1 MEIYSVDS
9 LQAFIGQGNTPE
21 YVFFWGHRQSGSSI
35 SKSCFSQW
43 FPANFVVDSVQYKS
57 AEHFMMAEKSKLFGD
72 LESYQKIINATTP
85 DEAKSLGR
93 KVKGFVSDIW
103 DENRFDIVV
112 KGNLTKFSQNEPLKN
127 YLLSTG
133 SKILVEASPVDN
145 IWGIGLAE
153 ADERAKNPALWQGLN
168 LLGFALMQTRDQIKT
183 II

>member
-1 MEIYSVDS
+1 MDIYSVES
-9 LQAFIGQGNTPE
+9 LQDFIDQGNIPE

-35 SKSCFSQW
+35 GKSCFSQW
-43 FPANFVVDSVQYKS
+43 FPASFIVDSVQYKS
-57 AEHFMMAEKSKLFGD
+57 AEHFMMAEKAKLFGD
-72 LESYQKIINATTP
+72 LDSYQKIINAATP

-112 KGNLTKFSQNEPLKN
+112 KGNLAKFSQNEPLKN

-153 ADERAKNPALWQGLN
+153 ADERVKSPALWQGLN
-168 LLGFALMQTRDQIKT
+168 LLGFALMKTRDQIKT

>member
-1 MEIYSVDS
+1 MNIYSIES
-9 LQAFIGQGNTPE
+9 LQEFIDQGNTPE
-21 YVFFWGHRQSGSSI
+21 YVFFWGHQQSGSSV

-43 FPANFVVDSVQYKS
+43 FPASFVVDSAQYKS
-57 AEHFMMAEKSKLFGD
+57 AEHFMMAEKAKLFGD
-72 LESYQKIINATTP
+72 SDIHQKTINATTP

-103 DENRFDIVV
+103 DVKRFDMVV
-112 KGNLTKFSQNEPLKN
+112 KGNLEKFSQNEPLKN

-133 SKILVEASPVDN
+133 SKILVEASPLDS

-153 ADERAKNPALWQGLN
+153 GDDRTKSPALWQGLN
-168 LLGFALMQTRDQIKT
+168 LLGFALMQARDQIKT